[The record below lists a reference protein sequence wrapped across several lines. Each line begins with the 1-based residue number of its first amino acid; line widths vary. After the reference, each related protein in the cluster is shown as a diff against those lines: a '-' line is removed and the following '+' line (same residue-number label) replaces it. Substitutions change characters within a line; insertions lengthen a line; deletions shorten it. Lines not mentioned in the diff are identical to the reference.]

1 MSGNLPPE
9 LPPPAD
15 RRPGRRRR
23 VLLGGRVSYHDG
35 TQVFDCSIRDLSD
48 GGARIT
54 VPSTQVLP
62 TQVYLIN
69 LRDRL
74 AYESL
79 VVWKRGGEAG
89 LSFVKT
95 LQVGDLGDSHLG
107 YLKRL
112 WLERAAR

>member
-1 MSGNLPPE
+1 MSGDLPPE

-15 RRPGRRRR
+15 RRPGRRKR
-23 VLLGGRVSYHDG
+23 VLLGGRVAMHDG
-35 TQVFDCSIRDLSD
+35 AQVFDCSIRNLSD

-54 VPSTQVLP
+54 VPNTQPLP
-62 TQVYLIN
+62 SHVYLIN

-74 AYESL
+74 VYECV

-89 LSFVKT
+89 VSFLKT
-95 LQVGDLGDSHLG
+95 LPVGELGETNLA

-112 WLERAAR
+112 WTERAAR

>member
-23 VLLGGRVSYHDG
+23 MLLGGRVTFHDG
-35 TQVFDCSIRDLSD
+35 AQVFDCSIRDLSE

-54 VPSTQVLP
+54 VPNGQIVP
-62 TQVYLIN
+62 THVYLIN

-74 AYESL
+74 VYES
-79 VVWKRGGEAG
+79 VVIWHRGGEAG
-89 LSFVKT
+89 LSFQKT
-95 LQVGDLGDSHLG
+95 MQIGDLTETNLA

-112 WLERAAR
+112 WLERASR

>member
-23 VLLGGRVSYHDG
+23 VLLGGRVTFHEG
-35 TQVFDCSIRDLSD
+35 AQVFDCSIRDLTE

-54 VPSTQVLP
+54 VHANQIIP
-62 TQVYLIN
+62 THVYLIN

-74 AYESL
+74 VYECV
-79 VVWKRGGEAG
+79 VVWHKSGEAG
-89 LSFVKT
+89 VQFVKT
-95 LQVGDLGDSHLG
+95 LQVGDITNPSLT

-112 WLERAAR
+112 WVERAAR